1 MPKVP
6 FEEAPASV
14 ELARSLFQALD
25 ISGAGAVEANSF
37 RGVLTALAQSSEAK
51 SNCDLQGWDAPTGMI
66 NKSQWLV
73 HMSSMFD
80 IVGPRAFDA
89 ALQRQLQHM
98 PMSKATAGK
107 TTQHVSSSTPMTVNT
122 VINPKQQSSTES
134 YAAMSSSPGAQPLNY
149 DDHYDESPTWA
160 NDTFHVVHDEDHLD
174 SIGDGISE
182 AAQSIRRLSKSISK
196 GFDGEDMP
204 HHVEVSMAQRVH

>member
-1 MPKVP
+1 
-6 FEEAPASV
+6 
-14 ELARSLFQALD
+14 
-25 ISGAGAVEANSF
+25 
-37 RGVLTALAQSSEAK
+37 
-51 SNCDLQGWDAPTGMI
+51 
-66 NKSQWLV
+66 
-73 HMSSMFD
+73 MSSMFD

-107 TTQHVSSSTPMTVNT
+107 TTQHVSSSTPATVNT
-122 VINPKQQSSTES
+122 VSNPKQQSSTES

-182 AAQSIRRLSKSISK
+182 RWPILGDGISEAAQSIRRLSKSISK